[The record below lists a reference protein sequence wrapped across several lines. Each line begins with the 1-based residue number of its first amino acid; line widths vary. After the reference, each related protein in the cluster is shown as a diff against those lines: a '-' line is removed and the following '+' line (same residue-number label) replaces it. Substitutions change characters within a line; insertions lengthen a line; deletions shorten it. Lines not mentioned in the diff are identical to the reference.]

1 MGVLIRWAVFRNT
14 PAACLATT
22 RIQVIRRRA
31 HREDSTSKRSK
42 EKGEVSRVQNSELPA
57 FCKRTARPVIDRSKV
72 PPLGLSLVQI
82 PEIAY
87 LKSRGISL
95 DESFFSRFF
104 PWQISVLSLRPRRW
118 VVIRVIS
125 NQQKYRVE
133 NVREYL
139 WHVGPVG
146 SASLVY
152 AIRSPLMDCEVHN

>member
-57 FCKRTARPVIDRSKV
+57 FCKRTARPVIDQSKV
-72 PPLGLSLVQI
+72 APGSFPSANSRDRIPQI
-82 PEIAY
+82 PRY
-87 LKSRGISL
+87 PL
-95 DESFFSRFF
+95 DESFFSKFF
-104 PWQISVLSLRPRRW
+104 LWQTSVLSLRPRRW
-118 VVIRVIS
+118 VIRVIS
-125 NQQKYRVE
+125 DQQRYRVE

>member
-1 MGVLIRWAVFRNT
+1 MPQRASRSFVGARTVKTQQAKEAKKKGRF
-14 PAACLATT
+14 PEF
-22 RIQVIRRRA
+22 RIQNCPLFA
-31 HREDSTSKRSK
+31 
-42 EKGEVSRVQNSELPA
+42 SELLA
-57 FCKRTARPVIDRSKV
+57 QCLISQKC
-72 PPLGLSLVQI
+72 PPPGLSLVQI